1 MHGEKDKI
9 CDVAG
14 SRNIAARMKADG
26 ENIEYIE
33 WSGLYHEIHNGGP
46 QSRGDEVIAKAV
58 EWAEKSDLRRADQMT
73 CRQEVIS
80 LRYDPGLEAPDLRT
94 MFYYE

>member
-1 MHGEKDKI
+1 MLPE
-9 CDVAG
+9 V
-14 SRNIAARMKADG
+14 AARMKADG

-58 EWAEKSDLRRADQMT
+58 EWAEK
-73 CRQEVIS
+73 I
-80 LRYDPGLEAPDLRT
+80 
-94 MFYYE
+94 

>member
-1 MHGEKDKI
+1 MCAVDGFETGQKLESGQMENNGRAKQIPLLLMHGEKDKI

-58 EWAEKSDLRRADQMT
+58 EWAEK
-73 CRQEVIS
+73 I
-80 LRYDPGLEAPDLRT
+80 
-94 MFYYE
+94 

>member
-1 MHGEKDKI
+1 MENNGRAKQIPLLLMHGEKDKI

-58 EWAEKSDLRRADQMT
+58 EWAEK
-73 CRQEVIS
+73 I
-80 LRYDPGLEAPDLRT
+80 
-94 MFYYE
+94 